1 MDRLLKHIYDNFS
14 DKLNVVINQY
24 MVDNFDFNDNYI
36 EHETT
41 SLFNLF
47 MQDDEVIFDVK
58 ISNWLIRRKKTLIV
72 C

>member
-36 EHETT
+36 EHETP
-41 SLFNLF
+41 SLSNIF

-58 ISNWLIRRKKTLIV
+58 ISNGLIRRKKL
-72 C
+72 